1 MYERSV
7 EKQFCFWRMAVAL
20 EITLMIDLNGKSVI
34 GPFSNYG

>member
-20 EITLMIDLNGKSVI
+20 DITLMIDLNDRLVI
-34 GPFSNYG
+34 GPCSNYG